1 MTTHTIGFMAKKTRP
16 RQAAD
21 SSDDASMTARIKDV
35 ISWMSRGVY
44 EKDQIV
50 AMALLCAVAGENMF
64 LLGPPGTAKS
74 LVASR
79 LKDVF
84 DNARS
89 FDYLMSS
96 FSTPDEI
103 FGPISISKLKN
114 EDRYE
119 RLTDGYLP
127 TADVVFLDEIWK
139 AGPSIQNTLLTAVN
153 EHIYHN
159 GSSTVR
165 IPMKTLIA
173 ASNEL
178 PAKNEGLEAL
188 WDRFL
193 VRMVSNYIESE
204 SAFMKMIQGDAMD
217 NSPLDSGR
225 AITSEEYVRWQKES
239 RSVGL
244 GTDVAASIKA
254 LRKALMTLEKD
265 DEGHMRF
272 YISDRRWKK
281 SFGLMQTSALLNGRR
296 QIDMTDFILLIHCF
310 WSDAESREPVIKA
323 VLESMVSPILKRLS
337 SVDREIKRIL
347 RPSESDKTERNAAGR
362 FKEFDFF
369 YYRIDDYP
377 DGECLFAKW
386 DYNGLDDSRSVAGIQ
401 YFDKAR
407 KRFVIHAMLPGRP
420 LESKS
425 SDGDSIRRCELQK
438 CRGGLFV
445 DGIPYTFTRADC
457 DEADTVSSG
466 KAKPVYQRVDDLK
479 NEFATLLDEWRA
491 MVDHNW
497 KTPVNIFLSSTDM
510 ALVRKKIAEA
520 EQSVTETE
528 IKLQNL
534 ASLL

>member
-1 MTTHTIGFMAKKTRP
+1 MAKKTR
-16 RQAAD
+16 QLQSAGNDGDAA
-21 SSDDASMTARIKDV
+21 MTSRVKDLV
-35 ISWMSRGVY
+35 SWMGRGVY

-79 LKDVF
+79 LKGVF

-89 FDYLMSS
+89 FDYLMSR

-159 GSSTVR
+159 GSTSVR

-193 VRMVSNYIESE
+193 VRMVSNCIESE
-204 SAFMKMIQGDAMD
+204 SAFMKMIQGDAVGNAAQAPD
-217 NSPLDSGR
+217 K
-225 AITSEEYVRWQKES
+225 AITSEEYERWQEES

-244 GTDVAASIKA
+244 GADVAASIKA
-254 LRKALMTLEKD
+254 LRKAMMALEKD
-265 DEGHMRF
+265 DDGHLRY

-281 SFGLMQTSALLNGRR
+281 VFRLMQTSALLNGRR
-296 QIDMTDFILLIHCF
+296 QIDMTDFVLLIHCF
-310 WSDAESREPVIKA
+310 WNDVESREPVIKA
-323 VLESMVSPILKRLS
+323 VLEAMVAPVLKKLS
-337 SVDREIKRIL
+337 SVDREIKQIL
-347 RPSESDKTERNAAGR
+347 RPSEADKPERSSENR

-369 YYRIDDYP
+369 YYRVDDYP

-386 DYNGLDDSRSVAGIQ
+386 DYNGLDNSRSVAGIQ

-407 KRFVIHAMLPGRP
+407 KRFIIHAMLPGRP
-420 LESKS
+420 FESKS
-425 SDGDSIRRCELQK
+425 SGGDTIKRCELQK
-438 CRGGLFV
+438 CRGGLFI
-445 DGIPYTFTRADC
+445 DGIPYTFTRAD
-457 DEADTVSSG
+457 ADDQAEPESG
-466 KAKPVYQRVDDLK
+466 SAKPVYQRVEDLK
-479 NEFATLLDEWRA
+479 SEFAKLIDGWRT
-491 MVDHNW
+491 MVDSNW
-497 KTPVNIFLSSTDM
+497 KTPGSNLFLSAADM
-510 ALVRKKIAEA
+510 ALVKKKISEV

-528 IKLQNL
+528 VKLQNL